1 MCQFCGRIYFN
12 RISIHWI
19 WSNVQWKLEK
29 RRLCGPFPLCMFK
42 EKFGFKKTNSS
53 DVLQTRFKEGDKKNW
68 IHKIKLNIS
77 NFGWVQNL
85 NDDARDYVRD
95 LENSIYTSSIHATF
109 NYYMGVLLFLSLLFS
124 LSYSLFVYL
133 SFSFAPAS
141 VTFVC

>member
-1 MCQFCGRIYFN
+1 MPILWTHIFQTHLN
-12 RISIHWI
+12 
-19 WSNVQWKLEK
+19 
-29 RRLCGPFPLCMFK
+29 PLNLVKCTMK
-42 EKFGFKKTNSS
+42 IGKKTPVQALFSLYVQRKIWIKKKQILLVS
-53 DVLQTRFKEGDKKNW
+53 YRIDSRKETKKNW
-68 IHKIKLNIS
+68 INKIKLNIS

-85 NDDARDYVRD
+85 NDDARDNIRD

-133 SFSFAPAS
+133 SFAPAS